1 MLQGWQE
8 SENPEQPQTE
18 ESSGGESTEIPAVQ
32 KEVRTIPAMT
42 TPDIMMTEAT
52 MTEAMMNPVTMMT
65 DIMMMEAMMTAPI
78 MNNAENMR
86 KTSKQGDVRRHIPFF
101 DRENRTFCVNL
112 PGKTPEIVSQDSD
125 NNKSAEK

>member
-1 MLQGWQE
+1 
-8 SENPEQPQTE
+8 
-18 ESSGGESTEIPAVQ
+18 
-32 KEVRTIPAMT
+32 MT

-52 MTEAMMNPVTMMT
+52 MT
-65 DIMMMEAMMTAPI
+65 EAMMTAPI

-112 PGKTPEIVSQDSD
+112 PGKTPEYQPGF
-125 NNKSAEK
+125 

>member
-1 MLQGWQE
+1 
-8 SENPEQPQTE
+8 
-18 ESSGGESTEIPAVQ
+18 
-32 KEVRTIPAMT
+32 MT

-112 PGKTPEIVSQDSD
+112 PGKTPEYQPGF
-125 NNKSAEK
+125 

>member
-1 MLQGWQE
+1 
-8 SENPEQPQTE
+8 
-18 ESSGGESTEIPAVQ
+18 
-32 KEVRTIPAMT
+32 
-42 TPDIMMTEAT
+42 
-52 MTEAMMNPVTMMT
+52 MMT

-112 PGKTPEIVSQDSD
+112 PVEKWNKMQNKGE
-125 NNKSAEK
+125 NNHE

>member
-1 MLQGWQE
+1 MAG
-8 SENPEQPQTE
+8 SEIR
-18 ESSGGESTEIPAVQ
+18 SSRRQRSHPAGKAAEIPAVQ

-42 TPDIMMTEAT
+42 TPDIM

-86 KTSKQGDVRRHIPFF
+86 KTSKQGDVRRHIPF

-112 PGKTPEIVSQDSD
+112 PGKTPEYQPGF
-125 NNKSAEK
+125 